1 VATERRED
9 RRRVWHAI
17 VRKLDAQ
24 RLVFVDESATHTSLT
39 PLYARAPQGQR
50 AYGAVPRNHGKNTTL
65 VAALS
70 LEGISAA
77 MTVEGALDTP
87 AFEAYVEHILAPT
100 LRPGQLVVLDNLAVH
115 HKAAVRQVLAAR
127 GCRVLFLPS
136 YSPDLTPI
144 EQAFAKIKAALR
156 RIGARTREALEAAI
170 AQAIDH
176 ITPRDA
182 QGFFRHCGYH
192 SPAQLL

>member
-1 VATERRED
+1 MATEQRAEQRQ
-9 RRRVWHAI
+9 VWHAI
-17 VRKLDAQ
+17 VRKLDAG

-39 PLYARAPQGQR
+39 PLYARAPKGQR

-115 HKAAVRQVLAAR
+115 HKAAVRQTLAAR
-127 GCRVLFLPS
+127 GCRVLYLPS

-156 RIGARTREALEAAI
+156 RSGARTREALEAAI

-182 QGFFRHCGYH
+182 RGFFHHCGYR